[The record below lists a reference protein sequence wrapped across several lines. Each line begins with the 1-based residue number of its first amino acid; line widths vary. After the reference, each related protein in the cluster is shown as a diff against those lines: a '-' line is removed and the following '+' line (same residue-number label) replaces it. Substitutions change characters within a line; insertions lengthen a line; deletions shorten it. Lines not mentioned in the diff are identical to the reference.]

1 MISLTVRMMTRH
13 CSTCNDDDNMRMMT
27 RHCIVALAMM
37 MTMWGWWQDIVA
49 LAMMYLLPAC
59 SGRRMVAGDAGPPNP
74 QCNDHHRD
82 HWTIK
87 EVSNIWLVIFGKTR
101 SSNWLEA
108 KILDSDWSMLDLP
121 ICNAMIIITI
131 IGSSERSSIFGI
143 FGSSERFSIFVRW
156 LHY

>member
-1 MISLTVRMMTRH
+1 
-13 CSTCNDDDNMRMMT
+13 
-27 RHCIVALAMM
+27 
-37 MTMWGWWQDIVA
+37 
-49 LAMMYLLPAC
+49 MYLLPAC

-82 HWTIK
+82 HSIIR
-87 EVSNIWLVIFGKTR
+87 EVVNIWLVIFGKTK

-131 IGSSERSSIFGI
+131 IGSSERSSIFGDHWI
-143 FGSSERFSIFVRW
+143 IREVFNICPVISTTIKMPSSSRWHPKCQREADFAERACDKCET
-156 LHY
+156 

>member
-1 MISLTVRMMTRH
+1 
-13 CSTCNDDDNMRMMT
+13 
-27 RHCIVALAMM
+27 
-37 MTMWGWWQDIVA
+37 
-49 LAMMYLLPAC
+49 MMYLLPAC

-82 HWTIK
+82 HWIIR
-87 EVSNIWLVIFGKTR
+87 EIFNIWLVIFGETK

-121 ICNAMIIITI
+121 ICNAMIIIAI

-143 FGSSERFSIFVRW
+143 IGSSERFSIFVLRFRQ
-156 LHY
+156 LLRCPAHHNSPQMSKRSRLRRESF